1 MIARPLRPMSPAEWL
16 GLPMA
21 AALGASLIFA
31 LPLRVAGLQG
41 PEPVFALL
49 PAFVWAFTRPS
60 ILPPLALVVLGLAL
74 DLLWGGPL
82 GLWPLC
88 LLAAYAL
95 IFLTRHMLLGQDFIA
110 LWGAYT
116 AACAAAIATGL
127 VLMTLRAGH
136 WPSLIGAGLQ
146 FLVTAALFP
155 FAWRLI
161 ERYEAADT
169 RYR

>member
-1 MIARPLRPMSPAEWL
+1 MWL
-16 GLPMA
+16 GIPMA
-21 AALGASLIFA
+21 ASLVASLIFA
-31 LPLRVAGLQG
+31 LPLRVAGFQA
-41 PEPVFALL
+41 PEPVFALV
-49 PAFVWAFTRPS
+49 PAFAWAFARPAV
-60 ILPPLALVVLGLAL
+60 LPPLALVVLGGAL
-74 DLLWGGPL
+74 DMLWGGPL

-95 IFLTRHMLLGQDFIA
+95 IFLSRHILSGQEFIA
-110 LWGAYT
+110 LWGAYA
-116 AACAAAIATGL
+116 AACAVAIGAGL
-127 VLMTLRAGH
+127 ALVTLRSGH
-136 WPSLIGAGLQ
+136 APSLIGAGLQ

>member
-1 MIARPLRPMSPAEWL
+1 MSPVTWL

-21 AALGASLIFA
+21 ASLGASVIFA
-31 LPLRVAGLQG
+31 VPLRVAGLQA
-41 PEPVFALL
+41 PEPVFALV
-49 PAFVWAFTRPS
+49 PAFVWAFARPS
-60 ILPPLALVVLGLAL
+60 ILPPPALVVLGLAL

-88 LLAAYAL
+88 LLAAYAM
-95 IFLTRHMLLGQDFIA
+95 IFMARHILSGQEFIA
-110 LWGAYT
+110 LWGAYA
-116 AACAAAIATGL
+116 AACAAAIGVGL

-161 ERYEAADT
+161 ERYEATDT